1 LKEKPDYLRESRLEI
16 YLSINSF
23 LKLLHVQVLLRV
35 DVVIGKMYCQI
46 IDSYPAQNEPM
57 RVRVVQVENVTQL
70 HGVELKSY
78 QKS

>member
-1 LKEKPDYLRESRLEI
+1 MKEKPDYLRESRLEI